1 MGFLTTLLKNLLA
14 GLKLLLFLPVAPH
27 ELHPSLRQ
35 AVLLGGL
42 AGALWMVFD
51 RLVAGGDAQFVWAG
65 VAQISWIAVVFA
77 CALLWLSPAGRD
89 PGGAA
94 LALTALA
101 AMLPGYFLIVLPA
114 AHFSRGTPAASW
126 IGIAITVLSAAY
138 LARIV
143 RLVLGSTV
151 PIALASGV
159 AVAGVTWLA
168 FGETVFAK
176 PALWKARDDA
186 GAQVVAAEE
195 LMFRQPLQI
204 QSALSGLQP
213 QRDGTTDIY
222 FLGFAGDGKQSVFA
236 TEVAYAREALG
247 RKLDIDG
254 RSIALVNAP
263 SAEGD
268 TPIATG
274 PGLRFTLERL
284 GQVMNPEEDVLV
296 LFLTSH
302 GTRSAKLA
310 VFQKGWAL
318 QDLSASAL
326 ADALRSSGIK
336 WKVVIISACYSGSF
350 VDQLK
355 DAHTVVV
362 TAASADRQSFGCRD
376 NRDLTYYG
384 EALFRDALPSSASL
398 LEAVDKAR
406 EVVTAR
412 EERED
417 FKPSQPQ
424 TFVGEQMRTKL
435 ADLAFAPPVA
445 GPSGGGT

>member
-1 MGFLTTLLKNLLA
+1 MGFLTTLLKNLVA
-14 GLKLLLFLPVAPH
+14 GLRLLVFLPVAPH
-27 ELHPSLRQ
+27 DLYPSLRQ
-35 AVLLGGL
+35 VVILGGL
-42 AGALWMVFD
+42 AGAVWMVFD
-51 RLVAGGDAQFVWAG
+51 RIIAGGDAQFLWPG
-65 VAQISWIAVVFA
+65 VAQIAWIAVVFA
-77 CALLWLSPAGRD
+77 CALLWLSPAGRNPD
-89 PGGAA
+89 AAA
-94 LALTALA
+94 LVLTALA

-114 AHFSRGTPAASW
+114 VHFSRDTPAAAW
-126 IGIAITVLSAAY
+126 IGIAVTVLSAIY

-143 RLVLGSTV
+143 RLVLGGSV

-176 PALWKARDDA
+176 PLLWKARDDA
-186 GAQVVAAEE
+186 NASVVQAEE

-204 QSALSGLQP
+204 ESALAKLEP
-213 QRDGTTDIY
+213 QREGTTDIY
-222 FLGFAGDGKQSVFA
+222 FLGFAGDGKQSVFG
-236 TEVAYAREALG
+236 TEVAYARAALA
-247 RKLDIDG
+247 RKLDIEG
-254 RSIALVNAP
+254 RSIALVN
-263 SAEGD
+263 
-268 TPIATG
+268 TPEPDGTTPVATG
-274 PGLRFTLERL
+274 SGLRFTLERL
-284 GQVMNPEEDVLV
+284 GQIMNPQEDVLV

-302 GTRSAKLA
+302 GTRSAKIA
-310 VFQKGWAL
+310 VSQKGWAL

-326 ADALRSSGIK
+326 ADALRASGIK
-336 WKVVIISACYSGSF
+336 WRVVIISACYSGSF

-355 DAHTVVV
+355 DENTVVV

-384 EALFRDALPSSASL
+384 EALFRDALPTSASL

-435 ADLAFAPPVA
+435 SDLAFAPPAA
-445 GPSGGGT
+445 GP